1 MRCPSL
7 LRKPTTFSLFLWHP
21 ANAKILKRGQR
32 LVVFRQSSSYVQPSS
47 GWPGDVPVIQGCPPK
62 GCLFFT
68 TPLMRQTFLL
78 TSSTLLHTSKRAT
91 SRVFTEKAWAGRGWG
106 VMGVGRGDLKAATS
120 RTRKTAL
127 CHTQSHFSN
136 LHCSRSREGQ
146 AQAWRCGS

>member
-1 MRCPSL
+1 MPKSFAQNHNIL
-7 LRKPTTFSLFLWHP
+7 FFLWHP

-78 TSSTLLHTSKRAT
+78 TSSTLLHTRKRAT
-91 SRVFTEKAWAGRGWG
+91 SRVFTDKGMGREGLGGRWG
-106 VMGVGRGDLKAATS
+106 GEGGLESSNKQNQKKQLCATPRATS
-120 RTRKTAL
+120 VISIVLAAERARHRQGGVA
-127 CHTQSHFSN
+127 
-136 LHCSRSREGQ
+136 
-146 AQAWRCGS
+146 AD